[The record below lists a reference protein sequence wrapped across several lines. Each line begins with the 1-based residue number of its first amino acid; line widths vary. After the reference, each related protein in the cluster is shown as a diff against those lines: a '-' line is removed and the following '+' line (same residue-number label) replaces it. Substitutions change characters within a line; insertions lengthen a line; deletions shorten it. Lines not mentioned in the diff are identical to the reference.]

1 MEDVPLTEWH
11 GMFEDVYQI
20 AVWEAKSHDHIR
32 ASLTET
38 IREYILNVQQD
49 LMSNQDES
57 SLLKAYI
64 VHWNK
69 FANRSETL
77 SLPFR
82 SLKAMS
88 GQQLVDLNR
97 RSARDGSV
105 KKIMLETWNTCIY
118 EVLQQ
123 KLLDSAVKLIQS
135 ERCGQLIDSS
145 LVIGISESCVI
156 LSGAQST
163 KKPKY
168 VSQLEYA
175 YIEGTK
181 NFYRSRIAQFVQE
194 HGIRSYTEYA
204 GQKLVEEEAR
214 GRRYLETKT
223 EYDSLS
229 KLMDACG
236 QLFVVDYMDQ
246 LLAEVPKLLR
256 EEDTTCL
263 RRFYELIRR
272 GPDGFDA
279 LLPLFEQYIKQTG
292 LEDIRVNA
300 ETMLKD
306 ADKYVCRLLDLYFRF
321 SRVAEEAFNN
331 DPLLLSSRDK
341 AYQEIVNNTLVLTT
355 DVPASISNSGIR
367 RVESRCPEL
376 LATYCDLLL
385 RKSPTNRRLTPDEV
399 EHQLK
404 SVLLVLKYVNSKDI
418 FMRVYK
424 SHLMRRLILETSA
437 DNEMEEMMVDRLRD
451 VGMSAEQVNKLGRMF
466 QDIKLSHDF
475 TVSFK
480 EAYKSGSVNP
490 TGQIAPNL
498 NVDLVHILILSSGSW
513 LLRSTQKVAIC
524 LPSELEDVL
533 PMIEEFYRQ
542 KHFGR
547 SLVWQHHLSH
557 GIVSFTGDQ
566 GRFELELTTYQI
578 IVLYAW
584 NLRFDQGLTLDS
596 LITATGLHE
605 TELRRTL
612 WSLCAHPKM
621 EQQLILYSPKVKSDK
636 DFTEKTLF
644 QLNLN
649 FCNTRGGKT
658 QARRRINLIGRLQLT
673 QEQTNDDDSM
683 AIVELRQLR
692 AQEGI
697 IKLMKT
703 RKRLHHNDLYKE
715 LVDLLRYQFVPSKRL
730 IKEVL
735 EWLLE
740 RQYIRRDESDMNTF
754 VYVT

>member
-236 QLFVVDYMDQ
+236 QLFVVDYMAMEGLAFPPYEWGISKTHSPHVLGDVGVFHSGLKSNPLPTSCVSYPFTPTPQDQ

-355 DVPASISNSGIR
+355 DVPASIS
-367 RVESRCPEL
+367 
-376 LATYCDLLL
+376 
-385 RKSPTNRRLTPDEV
+385 
-399 EHQLK
+399 
-404 SVLLVLKYVNSKDI
+404 
-418 FMRVYK
+418 
-424 SHLMRRLILETSA
+424 
-437 DNEMEEMMVDRLRD
+437 
-451 VGMSAEQVNKLGRMF
+451 
-466 QDIKLSHDF
+466 
-475 TVSFK
+475 
-480 EAYKSGSVNP
+480 
-490 TGQIAPNL
+490 
-498 NVDLVHILILSSGSW
+498 
-513 LLRSTQKVAIC
+513 
-524 LPSELEDVL
+524 
-533 PMIEEFYRQ
+533 
-542 KHFGR
+542 
-547 SLVWQHHLSH
+547 
-557 GIVSFTGDQ
+557 
-566 GRFELELTTYQI
+566 
-578 IVLYAW
+578 
-584 NLRFDQGLTLDS
+584 
-596 LITATGLHE
+596 
-605 TELRRTL
+605 
-612 WSLCAHPKM
+612 
-621 EQQLILYSPKVKSDK
+621 
-636 DFTEKTLF
+636 
-644 QLNLN
+644 
-649 FCNTRGGKT
+649 
-658 QARRRINLIGRLQLT
+658 
-673 QEQTNDDDSM
+673 
-683 AIVELRQLR
+683 
-692 AQEGI
+692 
-697 IKLMKT
+697 
-703 RKRLHHNDLYKE
+703 
-715 LVDLLRYQFVPSKRL
+715 
-730 IKEVL
+730 
-735 EWLLE
+735 
-740 RQYIRRDESDMNTF
+740 
-754 VYVT
+754 